1 VEGADGRR
9 PSAMVHVHYC
19 DCGGRGRS
27 GQTYRQIRRNWPF
40 GGGIPEFH
48 LVLIRFPSRQIIN
61 VHNTWLLRALVESLP
76 EQYSST

>member
-1 VEGADGRR
+1 MEGADGRR

-48 LVLIRFPSRQIIN
+48 LVLIP
-61 VHNTWLLRALVESLP
+61 TL
-76 EQYSST
+76 